1 MTRPYEPIDLRK
13 TNNPMNRKRQQRA
26 ATDRAVA
33 EMHRRTVRR
42 RQRRDQ
48 CRLLALLTGT
58 GVLR

>member
-1 MTRPYEPIDLRK
+1 MSAPDAVIWSVVV
-13 TNNPMNRKRQQRA
+13 
-26 ATDRAVA
+26 TDDAG
-33 EMHRRTVRR
+33 RR

>member
-1 MTRPYEPIDLRK
+1 MTHRHELSDLRK
-13 TNNPMNRKRQQRA
+13 TNDWAAKRRQRL
-26 ATDRAVA
+26 DGYRQ
-33 EMHRRTVRR
+33 RTVRR